1 MHVIFACCLP
11 RFLRVVAYRQFTRQV
26 HGQLRDRRILL
37 PSCTY
42 IAIRSRYA
50 PEDDLFT
57 GYDDLELE
65 DKNQ

>member
-1 MHVIFACCLP
+1 MHIIFGCYLP
-11 RFLRVVAYRQFTRQV
+11 RFLRVVAYRQFTRLV
-26 HGQLRDRRILL
+26 HGRFRDRRISL
-37 PSCTY
+37 PSCTCL
-42 IAIRSRYA
+42 AIRSRYA